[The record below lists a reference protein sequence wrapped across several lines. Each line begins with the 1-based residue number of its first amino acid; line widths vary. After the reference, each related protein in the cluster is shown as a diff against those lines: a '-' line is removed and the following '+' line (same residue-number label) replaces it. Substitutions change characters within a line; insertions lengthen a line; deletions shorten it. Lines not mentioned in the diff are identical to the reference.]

1 MVKFSWIDIEFYM
14 YSIKNF
20 LSDKHTLSKTSRN
33 IELAQEL
40 KLGIGLSEFRKKK
53 RNMNQ
58 TVCFLCGTTEYLSSM
73 VVIGC
78 LSAHLCAQ
86 VRRGEV

>member
-40 KLGIGLSEFRKKK
+40 KLGIGLSEKRKE
-53 RNMNQ
+53 
-58 TVCFLCGTTEYLSSM
+58 T
-73 VVIGC
+73 
-78 LSAHLCAQ
+78 
-86 VRRGEV
+86 